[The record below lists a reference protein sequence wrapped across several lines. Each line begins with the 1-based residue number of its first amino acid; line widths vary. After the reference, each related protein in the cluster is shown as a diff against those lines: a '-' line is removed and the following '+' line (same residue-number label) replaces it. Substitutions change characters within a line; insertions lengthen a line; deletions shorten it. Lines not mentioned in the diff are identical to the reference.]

1 MVIVSLVSA
10 VSTVSFIQG
19 TSEIAIMEIAEAI
32 AKKMRRARGSN
43 GERLFI
49 VSEFLTAQ
57 QVASFSSGM
66 AAKIKQQ
73 TTPEETLSD
82 QDILAMEDEQN
93 FCNGCIVFAAPS
105 YDQYDIYSMVK
116 DKTLGNLK
124 LCVLK
129 LMCENLNISLPHDQR
144 KKAPPYISL
153 LEDLVKTYTC
163 STN

>member
-1 MVIVSLVSA
+1 
-10 VSTVSFIQG
+10 
-19 TSEIAIMEIAEAI
+19 MEIADAI

-43 GERLFI
+43 GERLFT

-93 FCNGCIVFAAPS
+93 FFKGQMQRNWAIFLLSKNLFFMATLIITNSQNWFLCELWRSGDENPTISDGFT
-105 YDQYDIYSMVK
+105 
-116 DKTLGNLK
+116 KTNQK
-124 LCVLK
+124 W
-129 LMCENLNISLPHDQR
+129 PR
-144 KKAPPYISL
+144 
-153 LEDLVKTYTC
+153 LEW
-163 STN
+163 